1 MQLAA
6 KLRDARTRLSHRRT
20 ERIAHRQLATEL
32 AAFTTAADRLELE
45 QILDRHTADETRE
58 IRAILSRRSA

>member
-6 KLRDARTRLSHRRT
+6 KFREARTRLSHRRT

-32 AAFTTAADRLELE
+32 AAFTTAAERLELE
-45 QILDRHTADETRE
+45 QILDRHTEQETAQ
-58 IRAILSRRSA
+58 IRALLRRSA